1 MAELLFT
8 MLESLI
14 YDITSS
20 AIKKGLDKYRLNKF
34 LNELKKDISK
44 FCEEN
49 ESLYTNSS
57 AFDYFAR
64 STDFLRRVVERSI
77 AIKLEKSNKEFL
89 RDEIQRAR
97 KIANAEEISFSNS
110 EERVIKNLYHLI
122 TDRVGSYY
130 RNKLSVEQR
139 SAVSLCLDQLT
150 ELKEMVNA
158 NHKEDC
164 KNHREILA
172 AIKDGGKIDNTKAAL
187 IADLLSKEL
196 FEGRFQEFDSLA
208 IAVKDKSDDLL
219 LFYECLSQIFR
230 SEMCLEAIKRIADIS
245 DIRIRDIA
253 VRAALPI
260 LLFRDEPIDDLLA
273 TITTDSLRNIANSLI
288 EGDNNRIY
296 TEKITFEGGLEVHN
310 FVLNKKWV
318 YEEESLIK
326 QLVIL
331 ALSRRQI
338 RNIHLAMEEVGKEKQ
353 NWFTN
358 ILIADKKIENLILDN
373 NSQELID
380 VINQILQY
388 KIIYDGLCKK
398 LRGFYYSV
406 LVKAYLVMNKT
417 DEAEQYVPEDLMQE
431 RPISDYVYAIKIE
444 KRQVGLTEVYDYS
457 VRNET
462 YWLLNNYFVL
472 HKNMK
477 ELIDFCREHEE
488 IFEKDWSLFFMYQG
502 ALKVL
507 GLDDERRFQLKKHTN
522 ELNNVYEY
530 WNELLDLFD
539 SKENRK
545 LFVEACSDG
554 KMTCMFNN
562 SKYLLIERLIN
573 FHEYSL
579 AEEYVVKYEKIG
591 EEGFNIKKYK
601 AIILQGKK
609 NDVEAL
615 KWYREAFEDNS
626 ADEFVIDSLITLSL
640 VNKRKV
646 SKEVVDAAIKADTSR
661 LHMLA
666 AACYLNDGDISRAE
680 NENIRAILM
689 SGEGYS
695 PAFGQYINISTS
707 KQNNEVIKIT
717 RIEAATAA
725 CCKKSDDSQ
734 RWLCVYQDCL
744 LPSSPYIWNGDYHVD
759 IDDAARLRYL
769 RKNVGDKIIIDNSSY
784 VITKIMPLDCYLF
797 RTCMAKMAQ
806 NGFAKEVAIPV
817 RNGKMDVSV
826 FTEMISQ
833 NTPDERH
840 SVDWLEQYNNIQ
852 DIPLPLYTYKEFTRL
867 TYFQFVD
874 SIFSSTDYFVR
885 QIVHEAKVAEKYI
898 ISFSALVV
906 LYKIGYPAEKIREAG
921 GAIMESAL
929 VQADLDAAE
938 VIKKYNRD
946 TVASVGV
953 FDGKLFCNEVDGVG
967 KEYWLKEA
975 GEFKKYCKAIAS
987 VKSDQDLSGDFFSD
1001 FDSKE
1006 LFGICDYDAIAFV
1019 QHHEEYSL
1027 VTIEAILAS
1036 LSQNELVNLNIIS
1049 VSDWL
1054 VEQKIAVEELIGY
1067 LKVLLNGGCLI
1078 SVTKNVIRYISCE
1091 VLKKD
1096 SESKKRIY
1104 WMWNDLLGS
1113 IDKYP
1118 NKQKTVFIQA
1128 MSEILVSFDNEARN
1142 IDKGIFQILTKNI
1155 LLLRKQKIEAF
1166 SDEEGCLSFALVN
1179 VEPKDQMAEFENN

>member
-1 MAELLFT
+1 
-8 MLESLI
+8 
-14 YDITSS
+14 
-20 AIKKGLDKYRLNKF
+20 
-34 LNELKKDISK
+34 
-44 FCEEN
+44 
-49 ESLYTNSS
+49 
-57 AFDYFAR
+57 
-64 STDFLRRVVERSI
+64 
-77 AIKLEKSNKEFL
+77 
-89 RDEIQRAR
+89 
-97 KIANAEEISFSNS
+97 
-110 EERVIKNLYHLI
+110 
-122 TDRVGSYY
+122 
-130 RNKLSVEQR
+130 
-139 SAVSLCLDQLT
+139 
-150 ELKEMVNA
+150 
-158 NHKEDC
+158 
-164 KNHREILA
+164 
-172 AIKDGGKIDNTKAAL
+172 
-187 IADLLSKEL
+187 
-196 FEGRFQEFDSLA
+196 
-208 IAVKDKSDDLL
+208 
-219 LFYECLSQIFR
+219 
-230 SEMCLEAIKRIADIS
+230 
-245 DIRIRDIA
+245 
-253 VRAALPI
+253 
-260 LLFRDEPIDDLLA
+260 
-273 TITTDSLRNIANSLI
+273 
-288 EGDNNRIY
+288 
-296 TEKITFEGGLEVHN
+296 
-310 FVLNKKWV
+310 
-318 YEEESLIK
+318 
-326 QLVIL
+326 
-331 ALSRRQI
+331 
-338 RNIHLAMEEVGKEKQ
+338 
-353 NWFTN
+353 
-358 ILIADKKIENLILDN
+358 
-373 NSQELID
+373 
-380 VINQILQY
+380 
-388 KIIYDGLCKK
+388 
-398 LRGFYYSV
+398 
-406 LVKAYLVMNKT
+406 
-417 DEAEQYVPEDLMQE
+417 
-431 RPISDYVYAIKIE
+431 
-444 KRQVGLTEVYDYS
+444 
-457 VRNET
+457 
-462 YWLLNNYFVL
+462 
-472 HKNMK
+472 
-477 ELIDFCREHEE
+477 
-488 IFEKDWSLFFMYQG
+488 
-502 ALKVL
+502 
-507 GLDDERRFQLKKHTN
+507 
-522 ELNNVYEY
+522 
-530 WNELLDLFD
+530 
-539 SKENRK
+539 
-545 LFVEACSDG
+545 
-554 KMTCMFNN
+554 
-562 SKYLLIERLIN
+562 
-573 FHEYSL
+573 
-579 AEEYVVKYEKIG
+579 
-591 EEGFNIKKYK
+591 
-601 AIILQGKK
+601 
-609 NDVEAL
+609 
-615 KWYREAFEDNS
+615 
-626 ADEFVIDSLITLSL
+626 
-640 VNKRKV
+640 
-646 SKEVVDAAIKADTSR
+646 
-661 LHMLA
+661 
-666 AACYLNDGDISRAE
+666 
-680 NENIRAILM
+680 
-689 SGEGYS
+689 
-695 PAFGQYINISTS
+695 
-707 KQNNEVIKIT
+707 
-717 RIEAATAA
+717 
-725 CCKKSDDSQ
+725 
-734 RWLCVYQDCL
+734 
-744 LPSSPYIWNGDYHVD
+744 
-759 IDDAARLRYL
+759 
-769 RKNVGDKIIIDNSSY
+769 
-784 VITKIMPLDCYLF
+784 
-797 RTCMAKMAQ
+797 MAKMAQ

-1166 SDEEGCLSFALVN
+1166 FDEEGCLSFALVN